1 VFFDSNQI
9 TFNTLKRLKP
19 DNKHELKILP
29 GYGHQ
34 DPFMGVKNHLDV
46 FPILTEF
53 LGRHR
58 A

>member
-1 VFFDSNQI
+1 MQIVPTRSNAAQA
-9 TFNTLKRLKP
+9 RQQAR
-19 DNKHELKILP
+19 LKILP

-34 DPFMGVKNHLDV
+34 DPISWRVKNHLDV

-53 LGRHR
+53 LGRYTR